1 MVLYYKKLKFSSKNI
16 NSLKNYHDYYDW
28 ILIWLSELSSTSI
41 DADIKGW
48 GERTILVVESSGRGR
63 GGVQT
68 PSCGQG
74 LGHLSGLAK
83 LECAGLLG
91 DNGALVLGLQL
102 GDQLGLQTAGLLGVQ
117 VTHLLGDINKRGQHL
132 VVAFL
137 LPLLERA
144 SGTADLNGQLLTAG
158 VSNKLAGLLL
168 NVLGGTG

>member
-1 MVLYYKKLKFSSKNI
+1 
-16 NSLKNYHDYYDW
+16 
-28 ILIWLSELSSTSI
+28 LSSTSI